1 MSDVNLRDL
10 LRATRRATGEPVY
23 GPVTVVRIRKRI
35 RRRRLMKTGMLA
47 AAAVLFST
55 GGLLWSLRAPPPPS
69 GPGQNRTKSL
79 EIQIGQLRAQTDAMS
94 RLVREAMDRE
104 RQARALAALEAE
116 LARISAPE
124 EETARQVDKAAFVV
138 VYQADR
144 LYRELNRTESAVE
157 AYNQVIQ
164 FFPKNRWADVARQRL
179 SEIRERKLNKTGE
192 SRWES

>member
-1 MSDVNLRDL
+1 
-10 LRATRRATGEPVY
+10 
-23 GPVTVVRIRKRI
+23 
-35 RRRRLMKTGMLA
+35 
-47 AAAVLFST
+47 
-55 GGLLWSLRAPPPPS
+55 
-69 GPGQNRTKSL
+69 
-79 EIQIGQLRAQTDAMS
+79 
-94 RLVREAMDRE
+94 MDRE

-124 EETARQVDKAAFVV
+124 EETARQVDKAAFVL

-179 SEIRERKLNKTGE
+179 SEIRERKSNKTGE